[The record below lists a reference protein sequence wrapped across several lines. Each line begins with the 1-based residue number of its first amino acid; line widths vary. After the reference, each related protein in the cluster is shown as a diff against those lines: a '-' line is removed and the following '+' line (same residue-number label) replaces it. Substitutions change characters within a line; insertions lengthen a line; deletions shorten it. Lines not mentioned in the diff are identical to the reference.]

1 VRSPVDGDTTLGI
14 VTRDR
19 GSTGSPRTSFGGHR
33 RDALRQFRI
42 IQAIGPETSLLS
54 HADAIAADITA
65 RLMRESLATALTV
78 LATGDRDVLVLVAW
92 EQLTYEEVARAL
104 NIPVGTVRSR
114 LHRARAQVRRRLAQS
129 GSQSTIEEVLNHE

>member
-1 VRSPVDGDTTLGI
+1 
-14 VTRDR
+14 
-19 GSTGSPRTSFGGHR
+19 
-33 RDALRQFRI
+33 
-42 IQAIGPETSLLS
+42 
-54 HADAIAADITA
+54 
-65 RLMRESLATALTV
+65 MRESLATALTV